1 MSETTKKDLEV
12 SEKKTLETSAGE
24 PTREGLVYEPHV
36 DIIEDAE
43 AITLFADMPGVSK
56 SDVDIDVREGI
67 LTLNAP
73 VRPTRDSWQPLLKEY
88 EIGGFTRRF
97 SLSEK
102 IDTGRINARMDNGV
116 LILKLPKMEQHKPRK
131 IQIG

>member
-1 MSETTKKDLEV
+1 MSEPTKRELEFT
-12 SEKKTLETSAGE
+12 EKKTLETTAGE
-24 PTREGLVYEPHV
+24 PTREGLVYEPQV

-43 AITLFADMPGVSK
+43 TITLFADMPGVKK

-67 LTLNAP
+67 LTLNAA
-73 VRPTRDSWQPLLKEY
+73 VRPVADGWQPLLKEY

-102 IDTGRINARMDNGV
+102 IDTERINARMENGV
-116 LILKLPKMEQHKPRK
+116 LVLRLPKMEQHKPRK

>member
-1 MSETTKKDLEV
+1 MNDTSKKDLEV
-12 SEKKTLETSAGE
+12 TEKKTLETTEGE

-43 AITLFADMPGVSK
+43 AITLFADMPGVK
-56 SDVDIDVREGI
+56 KTDVDIDVREGI

-73 VRPTRDSWQPLLKEY
+73 VRPTSDGWQPLLKEY

-97 SLSEK
+97 ALSEK
-102 IDTGRINARMDNGV
+102 VDTGRINARMDNGV
-116 LILKLPKMEQHKPRK
+116 LVLKLPKMEQHKPRK